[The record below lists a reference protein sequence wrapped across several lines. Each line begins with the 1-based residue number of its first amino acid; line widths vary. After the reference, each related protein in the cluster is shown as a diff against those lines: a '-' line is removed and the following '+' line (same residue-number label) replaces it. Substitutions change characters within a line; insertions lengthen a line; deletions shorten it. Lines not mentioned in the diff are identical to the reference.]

1 MRAELPHS
9 PKSDTRPPQLQME
22 RMIDHLAELART
34 NGDPG
39 AFFAEILRTA
49 IEAGGARNA
58 RLWTQSIDS
67 GWQLAGEMPTGTARD
82 EASIVKRQ
90 TLLTEVSKEERPRRV
105 NFVAGPP
112 ASASGHP
119 PAESTHVL
127 VPIRHANQSVG
138 VLETEL
144 GPLGPGELPAET
156 VQFFAMLCEI
166 AADFLAL
173 QELQQL
179 RRSRAVWLKWDQFA
193 HRLSQSLDLNSVCA
207 TIANDG
213 RLLAESDRVSVLIRH
228 GNSYRLAAVSGVERI
243 EPRSSA
249 TRDLESMARWAAHF
263 RKPIWHR
270 SSSDGSGNRSDA
282 AADESLQRYLRN
294 SGGTEV
300 GFVPVAVDF
309 DGIDCPSPVA
319 MIVFD
324 QFQST
329 RPSAGS
335 RSQSE
340 LMVNRGSSALRAAIE
355 RSEIPWLAQW
365 QRLKRWPGA
374 VFRVSTLIIA
384 VLVAGLTAGLVLI
397 PVDFT
402 VEGSADLWPAQR
414 REVFASSTGIVDQI
428 LVGHGADVIQGQPL
442 IVLRDPALESDTPRI
457 NGEIATVSER
467 LKGVQAARL
476 SGGTTPD
483 VVGRSRQLTA
493 DEEEL
498 KERLRTLERQ
508 RLLVEKRV
516 EALTLR
522 SPIAGK
528 VLTWDVEQHLSARP
542 VERGQSLLMIGDT
555 SGPWIVEARVA
566 DKNVGH
572 LLRAR
577 QEQSSDLPVDFMLA
591 AEPGKTYHG
600 HVQEMSLS
608 SEYDDTS
615 RGHVRL
621 VIAVD
626 TGQAEQLRS
635 GATVFPRIHC
645 GRKSLGYVWLRDLID
660 AVRTRILF

>member
-1 MRAELPHS
+1 
-9 PKSDTRPPQLQME
+9 
-22 RMIDHLAELART
+22 MIDHLAELAHT
-34 NGDPG
+34 NGEPG
-39 AFFAEILRTA
+39 KFFAEMLRTA

-58 RLWTQSIDS
+58 RLWTQANDS
-67 GWQLAGEMPTGTARD
+67 SWQIAGEMPPSDYRD
-82 EASIVKRQ
+82 DGIAAKRQ
-90 TLLTEVSKEERPRRV
+90 ALLTEVSKEERPRRV
-105 NFVAGPP
+105 NLRAGPQAIGGGSP
-112 ASASGHP
+112 SA
-119 PAESTHVL
+119 ETTHVL
-127 VPIRHANQSVG
+127 VPIRHVNQSVG

-144 GPLGPGELPAET
+144 NPMGPEELPADT
-156 VQFFAMLCEI
+156 IHFFAMLCEI

-179 RRSRAVWLKWDQFA
+179 RRSKAAWLKWDQFSQ
-193 HRLSQSLDLNSVCA
+193 RLSQSSDLNSVCA

-213 RLLAESDRVSVLIRH
+213 RLLAEADRVCVLIRH
-228 GNSYRLAAVSGVERI
+228 GSSYRLVAVSGVERI

-270 SSSDGSGNRSDA
+270 SPSENQQPEA
-282 AADESLQRYLRN
+282 NEVPDENLERYLRN
-294 SGGTEV
+294 SGGVSV
-300 GFVPVAVDF
+300 GFVPVLD
-309 DGIDCPSPVA
+309 DRRGDERSLPTA
-319 MIVFD
+319 MIAFD
-324 QFQST
+324 QFQS
-329 RPSAGS
+329 SSHSSGS

-340 LMVNRGSSALRAAIE
+340 LMVSRIVPALRSAIE

-365 QRLKRWPGA
+365 QRFRRWPGA
-374 VFRVSTLIIA
+374 LFRVSTLMITALIITLGA
-384 VLVAGLTAGLVLI
+384 ALALI
-397 PVDFT
+397 PAEFT

-414 REVFASSTGIVDQI
+414 REVFASSTGLVDQI
-428 LVGHGADVIQGQPL
+428 LVEHGAEVTEGQPL
-442 IVLRDPALESDTPRI
+442 VVLRDPGLESDTPRI
-457 NGEIATVSER
+457 NGEIATVNER

-476 SGGTTPD
+476 SGGSTAESAA
-483 VVGRSRQLTA
+483 RARQLTA

-508 RLLVEKRV
+508 RLLIEKRV

-522 SPIAGK
+522 SPIGGK
-528 VLTWDVEQHLSARP
+528 VLTWDVVQHLSARP
-542 VERGQSLLMIGDT
+542 VERGQSLLTIGDT
-555 SGPWIVEARVA
+555 AGPWIVEARVA

-577 QEQSSDLPVDFMLA
+577 QEIGPDLPVDFMLA

-626 TGQAEQLRS
+626 AGQTVQLRS